1 MPIRIPYWADVCAAE
16 AVRAITVQEVRSLFF
31 IALQRPTATD
41 EGQFKKG
48 QK

>member
-16 AVRAITVQEVRSLFF
+16 VVRAITVQEVHSLFL

-41 EGQFKKG
+41 DG
-48 QK
+48 